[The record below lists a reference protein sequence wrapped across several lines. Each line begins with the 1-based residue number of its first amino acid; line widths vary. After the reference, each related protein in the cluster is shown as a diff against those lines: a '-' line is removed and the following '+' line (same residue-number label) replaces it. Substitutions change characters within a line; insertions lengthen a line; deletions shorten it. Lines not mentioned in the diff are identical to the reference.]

1 DKGQNVGD
9 SLSANQLP
17 AEPSPVAWQQLDD
30 EQTPEHTITPSQLE
44 GGQSES
50 QSEAQV
56 VSMELETGAE
66 EAGPSAA
73 LNDCLERLSFS
84 PHLAHKN
91 LVFSDQNRRVKVQ
104 SHGQPCATG
113 NSRLDHSGIGQ
124 VMADQEFSRGV
135 HYWEVDTSQSVGWA
149 IGVAYPNLG
158 LGELLGR
165 TPSSWCLE
173 WNSRELCF
181 WHNNNSE
188 HVKHGCP
195 SKTSEDISEYE
206 ELNPEDGDG
215 IEHNLQTLKRKLT
228 DLTSEIKR
236 MDDIISKKRKT
247 KHQRKGVTSASNDF
261 VSLGT
266 FLSESKN
273 SLRYEPSELPE
284 EPLDNMTSSLRLG
297 LECLTHALS
306 QLPQLDIPSQDVD
319 KGQNVGDSLSANQ
332 LPAEPSPVAWQQPDG
347 EQTPEHTITPS
358 QLEGG
363 QSESQSEAQVVSMEL
378 ETGAEEAGPSAALN
392 DCLERLSFSPH
403 LAHKN
408 LVFSDQNRR
417 VNVQRL
423 CQGRRLLSRP
433 DHFGISQVM
442 ADQEFSS
449 GVHYWEVDTSQSV
462 GWAIG
467 VAYPNLGHGDKLGRT
482 PSSWCLEWS
491 SSKLC
496 FWHNS
501 NSEHVKHGC
510 PSKSFQFV
518 I

>member
-1 DKGQNVGD
+1 MDDIISKKRKTKQQRKDVTSASNDFVSLGTFEHLSESKNSLRYEPSELPEEPLDNMTNSLRLGLEYLTHALNQLPQLDIPSQDVDKGQNVGD

-195 SKTSEDISEYE
+195 SKVRIMLDMEGGVLTFYSATDNMILLHTVEVQFALPVRPAFWLY
-206 ELNPEDGDG
+206 L
-215 IEHNLQTLKRKLT
+215 LKP
-228 DLTSEIKR
+228 
-236 MDDIISKKRKT
+236 
-247 KHQRKGVTSASNDF
+247 G
-261 VSLGT
+261 
-266 FLSESKN
+266 N
-273 SLRYEPSELPE
+273 SL
-284 EPLDNMTSSLRLG
+284 SL
-297 LECLTHALS
+297 
-306 QLPQLDIPSQDVD
+306 
-319 KGQNVGDSLSANQ
+319 
-332 LPAEPSPVAWQQPDG
+332 
-347 EQTPEHTITPS
+347 
-358 QLEGG
+358 
-363 QSESQSEAQVVSMEL
+363 VV
-378 ETGAEEAGPSAALN
+378 P
-392 DCLERLSFSPH
+392 
-403 LAHKN
+403 
-408 LVFSDQNRR
+408 
-417 VNVQRL
+417 
-423 CQGRRLLSRP
+423 
-433 DHFGISQVM
+433 
-442 ADQEFSS
+442 
-449 GVHYWEVDTSQSV
+449 
-462 GWAIG
+462 
-467 VAYPNLGHGDKLGRT
+467 
-482 PSSWCLEWS
+482 
-491 SSKLC
+491 
-496 FWHNS
+496 
-501 NSEHVKHGC
+501 
-510 PSKSFQFV
+510 
-518 I
+518 

>member
-1 DKGQNVGD
+1 MAQTEMESQQTHYIMALEK
-9 SLSANQLP
+9 SLSCPICFDIFKNP
-17 AEPSPVAWQQLDD
+17 ATSSCGKHNYCLQCLKTQCEGNNRNCPECREPFHKAYKPQKN
-30 EQTPEHTITPSQLE
+30 ITLCE
-44 GGQSES
+44 I
-50 QSEAQV
+50 
-56 VSMELETGAE
+56 
-66 EAGPSAA
+66 
-73 LNDCLERLSFS
+73 
-84 PHLAHKN
+84 
-91 LVFSDQNRRVKVQ
+91 VK
-104 SHGQPCATG
+104 
-113 NSRLDHSGIGQ
+113 I
-124 VMADQEFSRGV
+124 
-135 HYWEVDTSQSVGWA
+135 VD
-149 IGVAYPNLG
+149 
-158 LGELLGR
+158 R
-165 TPSSWCLE
+165 
-173 WNSRELCF
+173 
-181 WHNNNSE
+181 
-188 HVKHGCP
+188 
-195 SKTSEDISEYE
+195 KTSEDISEYE
-206 ELNPEDGDG
+206 DLNPEDGDG
-215 IEHNLQTLKRKLT
+215 IEHNLTLKRKLT

-332 LPAEPSPVAWQQPDG
+332 LPAEPSPVAWQQPDD

-423 CQGRRLLSRP
+423 CQGRRPLSRP

-510 PSKSFQFV
+510 PSKVRIMLDMEGGVLSFYSATDNMILLHTVEVQFASPV
-518 I
+518 RPAFWLYGLKPGNSLSLVVP